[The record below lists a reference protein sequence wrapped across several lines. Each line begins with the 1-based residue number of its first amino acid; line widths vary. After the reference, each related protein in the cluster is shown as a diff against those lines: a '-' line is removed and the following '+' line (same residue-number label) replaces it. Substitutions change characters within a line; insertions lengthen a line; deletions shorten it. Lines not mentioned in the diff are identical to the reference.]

1 MPIETID
8 ANDARIETDMIY
20 ADKSYAGKDVYLK
33 AFEYVD
39 QEKNQFKNT
48 IPGSQTT
55 KILIIRL
62 GFFCHTLT
70 FHHLLYKSKK
80 MYPQPAC
87 RCQRDSCP
95 TYRLFVKPSLRYFI
109 IMGCLFICSC
119 MKDTIHLFQSDHA
132 YDLILRLSSVKD
144 CCACNSCRQK
154 HHLCIKH
161 RLCSIACLCG

>member
-1 MPIETID
+1 MIIKNPDQFLLKQFIKFVSKMGIIDSKSRKIMHLLHAIETID

-80 MYPQPAC
+80 N
-87 RCQRDSCP
+87 
-95 TYRLFVKPSLRYFI
+95 VSL
-109 IMGCLFICSC
+109 
-119 MKDTIHLFQSDHA
+119 
-132 YDLILRLSSVKD
+132 
-144 CCACNSCRQK
+144 
-154 HHLCIKH
+154 
-161 RLCSIACLCG
+161 ACLSMSAR